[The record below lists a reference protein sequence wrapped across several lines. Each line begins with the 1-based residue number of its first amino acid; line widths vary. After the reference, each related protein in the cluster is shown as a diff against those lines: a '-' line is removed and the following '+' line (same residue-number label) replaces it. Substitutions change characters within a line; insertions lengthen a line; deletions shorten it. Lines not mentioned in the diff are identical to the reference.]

1 MNTRNAFTATLL
13 ALLTAALP
21 VAAATHFVQQD
32 AFAFS
37 PDVVVINV
45 GDTVT
50 WQWTSFSHTVTN
62 GTGSTDP
69 NVGRRF
75 DAALSSLNPTFSF
88 TFTTA
93 GTVPYFCR
101 PHELMGMSG
110 TVIVQNTSGVDQVPA
125 RGPLALG
132 SAPNPFNPRTLI
144 SFTLPADANV
154 RLSVHDAAGR
164 LVRVL
169 EDGVAL
175 ATGRHE
181 RAWDGLG
188 DDGLVV
194 PAGVYVAT
202 VEAGDVRET
211 VKLTLAK

>member
-1 MNTRNAFTATLL
+1 MKPRNAFTATLL
-13 ALLTAALP
+13 ALLTVALP
-21 VAAATHFVQQD
+21 ATAATHVVQQD
-32 AFAFS
+32 ALAFS

-62 GTGSTDP
+62 GAGSADP
-69 NVGRRF
+69 NVGRTF
-75 DAALSSLNPTFSF
+75 DAALNSLSPTFSH

-101 PHELMGMSG
+101 PHEPMGMSG

-154 RLSVHDAAGR
+154 RLSVHDAGGR

-169 EDGVAL
+169 EDGIAL
-175 ATGRHE
+175 TTGRHE
-181 RAWDGLG
+181 SSWDGLG

-194 PAGVYVAT
+194 PPVSMSRRSKPVTSA
-202 VEAGDVRET
+202 RP
-211 VKLTLAK
+211 